1 MNIAITA
8 AKNDYAKALQQ
19 HIEAALPN
27 QKLTPWASSQKPT
40 TADTE
45 LLLAMGPVT
54 REDMRSLPKLQFIQ
68 TLSDGYETVDIEVA
82 TELGIYVSFCPAEM
96 SGNGDSVAEFA
107 IFLLL
112 AAARRVG
119 VARTPAQGK
128 PMQRPGNA
136 QSLLGKTVCIVGV
149 GSIGSLIAQRLAT
162 FGVRIIGVDR
172 LPLAAPKSIPTRHL
186 DQLHEALA
194 ESDFVILCIRA
205 DDENSHLFNAETFAA
220 MKPCSALI
228 NIARGSLVD
237 EKALFDAVQSGHL
250 GGAALDVL
258 EREPV
263 SADNP
268 LLTLPQVFI
277 TPHQAGLTDLTSQGT
292 AEYVKHVVT
301 EIEAG
306 RKLRSILN
314 HPESPRLTL
323 KEG

>member
-1 MNIAITA
+1 MNIAVTA
-8 AKNDYAKALQQ
+8 AKNEYAKALQQ
-19 HIEAALPN
+19 AIEATLPN
-27 QKLTPWASSQKPT
+27 QKFTNWTSGEKPST
-40 TADTE
+40 TDIE

-54 REDMRSLPKLQFIQ
+54 DEDMQALPKLQFIQ
-68 TLSDGYETVDIEVA
+68 TLSDGYETVDTDAA

-119 VARTPAQGK
+119 VAITPAAGQ

-136 QSLLGKTVCIVGV
+136 QALLGKTVCIVGV
-149 GSIGSLIAQRLAT
+149 GSIGSLIAQRLTT
-162 FGVRIIGVDR
+162 FGVNIIGVDR
-172 LPLAAPKSIPTRHL
+172 LPLAAPKSVPTRHL

-220 MKPCSALI
+220 MKPGSALI

-258 EREPV
+258 EHEPV
-263 SADNP
+263 AAENP

-292 AEYVKHVVT
+292 AQYIKYVVT
-301 EIEAG
+301 EIESG

-314 HPESPRLTL
+314 HPKSPRLTL
-323 KEG
+323 KES